1 MKPIN
6 EVEVW
11 SKEKLARD
19 HRLAVMM
26 TIQQQIDVVDQLMS
40 RHKELVKSPMSY
52 NVCAGL
58 LEKLKAHSHAAFNDG
73 GAAAPMAPSSNQ
85 VPYFQFP
92 NEIIGL

>member
-1 MKPIN
+1 MKKIN

-19 HRLAVMM
+19 HRLAVMTM
-26 TIQQQIDVVDQLMS
+26 VQQQIDIVADLMS
-40 RHKELVKSPMSY
+40 RHTELVKSPTSY

-58 LEKLKAHSHAAFNDG
+58 IDQLKVHAMAAFNE
-73 GAAAPMAPSSNQ
+73 GAGVAPQAPSSNQ
-85 VPYFQFP
+85 VPYFNFP